1 MKIDMITSKTSLIHI
16 SRKAY
21 LYLMFHIRSIFAW
34 RFMAGKA
41 IGLAFGLV
49 LVAGEVHAQATPPA
63 REVALQA
70 RLGAIEAKLLDLT
83 TTMERMAA
91 RQARDRAPNQGD
103 SARAPDRF
111 VLAAMHLQ
119 TIVAS
124 GRPFLRE
131 WHTLRGMAPE
141 GAIPGPL
148 ADVLT
153 SHAARGLPTP
163 LELRESFAELM
174 PRMIARSDEE
184 TGFGNWLQRLWQ
196 RLLFALSL
204 GDVPPMSTTR
214 LTLAHVEMQLTRG
227 QLAAAL
233 GELETLD
240 PGLQPLLAGWLVKA
254 RARVAAEQA
263 VQETILHALTRP
275 N

>member
-1 MKIDMITSKTSLIHI
+1 MMTEMDKSKHSLVNA
-16 SRKAY
+16 SRANDAS
-21 LYLMFHIRSIFAW
+21 SIFHKLSIFNW
-34 RFMAGKA
+34 RLVAGKVA
-41 IGLAFGLV
+41 GLACGLA

-70 RLGAIEAKLLDLT
+70 RLGAIEAKLSDLT
-83 TTMERMAA
+83 TTIERMVA

-103 SARAPDRF
+103 AARTPDRF

-131 WHTLRGMAPE
+131 WHTLRGIAPE

-174 PRMIARSDEE
+174 PRLIARSDEE
-184 TGFGNWLQRLWQ
+184 TGFSHWLQRLWQ

-227 QLAAAL
+227 QLATAL
-233 GELETLD
+233 GELESLD

-263 VQETILHALTRP
+263 VQETILFALTRP